1 MKADRFLQRAVHLT
15 ISLGITSVL
24 NVSAAADFTDA
35 NWISLGG
42 IPGANSQVYAA
53 VMDGSGNLYIGG
65 GFTLVGDVIAN
76 RIAKW
81 NGSSWSALDSGL
93 NSRVSALAVSGSDG
107 YAGGDFTAA
116 GASGGKPI
124 S

>member
-81 NGSSWSALDSGL
+81 NGSSWSALGSGL
-93 NSRVSALAVSGSDG
+93 NCRVAALAGSGSDVD
-107 YAGGDFTAA
+107 AGGDFTTAGGSAA
-116 GASGGKPI
+116 NHPA
-124 S
+124 